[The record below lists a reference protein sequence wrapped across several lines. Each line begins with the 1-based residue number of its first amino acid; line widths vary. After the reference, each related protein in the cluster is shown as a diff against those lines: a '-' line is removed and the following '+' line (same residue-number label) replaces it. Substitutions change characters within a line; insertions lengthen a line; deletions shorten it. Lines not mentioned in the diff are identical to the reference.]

1 MILKLW
7 KGNSPRK
14 PRRVVTLKE
23 HLEKLQMKNKIWCE
37 DQLHEWARTDP
48 EIRRQVLSH
57 HAGFELKPMSEE
69 QRFHE
74 DLWRLMRSRMPEVF
88 DRNPRFA
95 LRYIAKVVKDTA
107 GIDLEEASV
116 GSGLQDKRR
125 ADSARAFA
133 EQYKAL
139 KKLVGARRTQP
150 TKGVELMNGFVAL
163 LNTPFM
169 TEIGKGLGARLAGN
183 PPPPPQEQQ
192 LRFLVGGKW
201 VTVSESEYQGLV
213 KVGLAQPISGGPLN
227 ALASGAGEIKMMEL
241 LPKPPSERN
250 NGSNGAGQAGLEKG
264 KQASR
269 DGDAGGQ

>member
-1 MILKLW
+1 MLKLW

-37 DQLHEWARTDP
+37 DQLHQWARTDP

-57 HAGFELKPMSEE
+57 HAGFELKPTSEE

-107 GIDLEEASV
+107 GVDLEGASV
-116 GSGLQDKRR
+116 GLGPQDKR
-125 ADSARAFA
+125 RAFA

-192 LRFLVGGKW
+192 L
-201 VTVSESEYQGLV
+201 
-213 KVGLAQPISGGPLN
+213 PISRGPLN
-227 ALASGAGEIKMMEL
+227 ALASGAGEIKTMEL
-241 LPKPPSERN
+241 QPKPPSESN

>member
-1 MILKLW
+1 MLKLW

-69 QRFHE
+69 QRLHE

-88 DRNPRFA
+88 NKNPRFA

-116 GSGLQDKRR
+116 GSGLQGKRR

-133 EQYKAL
+133 KQYKAL
-139 KKLVGARRTQP
+139 NKLVGPRRTQP
-150 TKGVELMNGFVAL
+150 TKSVELMNGFVAL

-192 LRFLVGGKW
+192 L
-201 VTVSESEYQGLV
+201 
-213 KVGLAQPISGGPLN
+213 PISRGSLN
-227 ALASGAGEIKMMEL
+227 ALASGAGEIKTMEL
-241 LPKPPSERN
+241 QHKPPSESN

-269 DGDAGGQ
+269 DGDAGGE

>member
-1 MILKLW
+1 MTTMLKLW
-7 KGNSPRK
+7 KGNSPRG
-14 PRRVVTLKE
+14 PRRAVTLE
-23 HLEKLQMKNKIWCE
+23 AHLEKLQLKNKIWCE
-37 DQLHEWARTDP
+37 NELHEWARTDP
-48 EIRRQVLSH
+48 EIRRQVLSNY
-57 HAGFELKPMSEE
+57 AGFDLKPTSEE

-74 DLWRLMRSRMPEVF
+74 DLWRLMRSRLPEVF
-88 DRNPRFA
+88 DKNPRFA
-95 LRYIAKVVKDTA
+95 LRFIAKVVKDTA

-183 PPPPPQEQQ
+183 PPKLPA
-192 LRFLVGGKW
+192 
-201 VTVSESEYQGLV
+201 QGL
-213 KVGLAQPISGGPLN
+213 
-227 ALASGAGEIKMMEL
+227 
-241 LPKPPSERN
+241 
-250 NGSNGAGQAGLEKG
+250 
-264 KQASR
+264 
-269 DGDAGGQ
+269 